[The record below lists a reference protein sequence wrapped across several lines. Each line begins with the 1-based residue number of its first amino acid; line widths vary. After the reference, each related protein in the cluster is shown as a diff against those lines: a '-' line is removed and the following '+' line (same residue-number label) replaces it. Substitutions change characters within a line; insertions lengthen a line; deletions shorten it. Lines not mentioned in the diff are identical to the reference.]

1 MKDLT
6 ILIQG
11 PYFEIENFNSNEN
24 IKILR
29 EKFPGSK
36 ILVSTW
42 VKENRFRV
50 NSDEII
56 YNEDPGVI
64 QDEHTGA
71 ATNGSNILRQVTTVV
86 NGLKK
91 VKTK

>member
-11 PYFEIENFNSNEN
+11 PSFEMDNYNSNEN
-24 IKILR
+24 IKTLR

-42 VKENRFRV
+42 VNEDRFRV
-50 NSDEII
+50 NSNEII
-56 YNEDPGVI
+56 YNEDPGVVL
-64 QDEHTGA
+64 DEHVGSV
-71 ATNGSNILRQVTTVV
+71 TNGSNIQRQITSVV
-86 NGLKK
+86 S
-91 VKTK
+91 